1 MELNEYRILH
11 SEIIEQYQLIEFH
24 LEGLFALMQGQG
36 NNFKELAHRVEND
49 AMGELIRKVRF
60 LVKEFKYQ
68 DIITKI
74 DFSILDQV
82 RDDRNYY
89 CHENFL
95 ENRADNYKS
104 DRKTNIKQDLQVA
117 KDINEKLKTA
127 FKQISIKQ

>member
-68 DIITKI
+68 DIITKN